1 MQASTENVTSSRPM
15 IVTTTENI
23 PDTRVVKTIGQ
34 VFGLTVRSRS
44 LGGNIAAGLKS
55 LVGGEIGSYVKL
67 NEDARR
73 QALDRMVQNAAAMG
87 ANAVTMM
94 RFDSTEMGR
103 SMSEIVAY
111 GTARV
116 VEMAADA
123 PDPSARR
130 AERAAMS
137 VVEWV
142 ILAVVVLGVV
152 IALFGWDRYR
162 GNRKSAGEAAAPSPR
177 ARCSLTQRLVS
188 GCACGTTR
196 RPASGNTAPSEP
208 RPVSMR
214 AVATM
219 PVFADLPVARKGEVR

>member
-1 MQASTENVTSSRPM
+1 MAEGDVPSSVRQPAGSGAGASRPM

-23 PDTRVVKTIGQ
+23 PEARVVETLGQ

-44 LGGNIAAGLKS
+44 LGGNIVAVLKS
-55 LVGGEIGSYVKL
+55 LVGGEIRSYVKL

-116 VEMAADA
+116 VEWLPSGSTDA
-123 PDPSARR
+123 ES
-130 AERAAMS
+130 
-137 VVEWV
+137 
-142 ILAVVVLGVV
+142 
-152 IALFGWDRYR
+152 
-162 GNRKSAGEAAAPSPR
+162 
-177 ARCSLTQRLVS
+177 
-188 GCACGTTR
+188 
-196 RPASGNTAPSEP
+196 
-208 RPVSMR
+208 
-214 AVATM
+214 
-219 PVFADLPVARKGEVR
+219 

>member
-1 MQASTENVTSSRPM
+1 MQASPENVTASRPM

-44 LGGNIAAGLKS
+44 LGGNIAAALKS
-55 LVGGEIGSYVKL
+55 LAGGEIRSYVKL
-67 NEDARR
+67 NEDSRR

-116 VEMAADA
+116 IEWL
-123 PDPSARR
+123 PPPSTSNAQ
-130 AERAAMS
+130 
-137 VVEWV
+137 
-142 ILAVVVLGVV
+142 G
-152 IALFGWDRYR
+152 
-162 GNRKSAGEAAAPSPR
+162 
-177 ARCSLTQRLVS
+177 
-188 GCACGTTR
+188 
-196 RPASGNTAPSEP
+196 
-208 RPVSMR
+208 
-214 AVATM
+214 
-219 PVFADLPVARKGEVR
+219 